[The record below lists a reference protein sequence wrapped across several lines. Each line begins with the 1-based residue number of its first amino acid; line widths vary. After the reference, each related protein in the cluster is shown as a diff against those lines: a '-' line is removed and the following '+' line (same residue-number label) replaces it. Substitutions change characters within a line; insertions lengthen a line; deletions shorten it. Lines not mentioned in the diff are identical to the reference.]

1 MNLAN
6 VAPAEALGLETLR
19 LSLRADTYGAW
30 SPGSLPAH
38 SP

>member
-1 MNLAN
+1 VNLAN
-6 VAPAEALGLETLR
+6 VSPADVLGLETLR

-38 SP
+38 RT